1 MIPSMNYVERK
12 RKKVKTKK
20 SSATFIIFLCWL
32 VYTVSYLGK
41 VNYSANITHIVK
53 FYEISKSEAGLVPT
67 FFFFAYGIGQVVNG
81 FLCKKYNAKWTIFA
95 SLGISAIINFV
106 IPFISNFDII
116 KWLWMINGFV
126 LSMLWPTLV
135 GLLAYILPQKDLERS
150 SVVMGTTVAG
160 GTLLIYGLSSLFSV
174 FNNFKLAFYTPGIVG
189 MMVSIIWLILFDRA
203 SYESKKEKEGEL
215 QVDLKEEKT
224 TKAEGECW
232 SRKILM
238 LTVCALCFCGVG
250 VNLIKDGLTTWVPS
264 ILKEEYSMTDSISI
278 LLTVFLPIV
287 AVFGNLCALRVHKRI
302 PDYVT
307 HCCVVFALMAVI
319 IGVIIGCLEIK
330 FAILML
336 ACLVIVNFL
345 ASSLNSL
352 ITSIFPIFMRGK
364 VNSGFYAGILNGFC
378 YLGSAISSYGLGYIA
393 DHFGWTAVFWV
404 LIAVCVFV
412 GMIWIG
418 YKICSR
424 PVKEKHLK

>member
-1 MIPSMNYVERK
+1 MKI
-12 RKKVKTKK
+12 KKNG
-20 SSATFIIFLCWL
+20 ATFIIFLCWL

-41 VNYSANITHIVK
+41 VNYSANITHIIK
-53 FYEISKSEAGLVPT
+53 FYDISKAEAGLVPT

-81 FLCKKYNAKWTIFA
+81 LLCKKYNSRWTIFV
-95 SLGISAIINFV
+95 SLGISAIINFI
-106 IPFISNFDII
+106 IPFISNFAIV

-135 GLLAYILPQKDLERS
+135 SLLAYALPQKDLERS
-150 SVVMGTTVAG
+150 SVIMGTTVAV
-160 GTLLIYGLSSLFSV
+160 GTLLIYGLSSFFSV
-174 FNNFKLAFYTPGIVG
+174 FNNFRLAFYVPGIVG
-189 MMVSIIWLILFDRA
+189 IVVSVIWVISFNKAL
-203 SYESKKEKEGEL
+203 YESKEEKDGEL
-215 QVDLKEEKT
+215 QESLKEEKT
-224 TKAEGECW
+224 TKAEGEGW
-232 SRKILM
+232 SRKIFM
-238 LTVCALCFCGVG
+238 LSVCALCFCGVG

-307 HCCVVFALMAVI
+307 HCCVVFTLMAII
-319 IGVIIGCLEIK
+319 IGVIIGCLEVK

-336 ACLVIVNFL
+336 VCLVIVNFL

-352 ITSIFPIFMRGK
+352 ITSIYPIFMRGK

-378 YLGSAISSYGLGYIA
+378 YLGSTISSYGLGYIA
-393 DHFGWTAVFWV
+393 DHFGWVAVFWF
-404 LIAVCVFV
+404 LIAVCIAVV
-412 GMIWIG
+412 IIWFG

-424 PVKEKHLK
+424 PVKEKRFEQVG

>member
-1 MIPSMNYVERK
+1 M
-12 RKKVKTKK
+12 KTKK
-20 SSATFIIFLCWL
+20 SGATFIIFLCWL

-41 VNYSANITHIVK
+41 VNYSANITHILK
-53 FYEISKSEAGLVPT
+53 FYEISKAEAGLVPT

-81 FLCKKYNAKWTIFA
+81 FLCKKYNARWTIFA
-95 SLGISAIINFV
+95 GLGISAVINLI
-106 IPFISNFDII
+106 IPFATDFDII

-135 GLLAYILPQKDLERS
+135 GLLACVLPQKDLERS
-150 SVVMGTTVAG
+150 SVIMGTTVAG

-189 MMVSIIWLILFDRA
+189 LVVSIIWLISFNRA
-203 SYESKKEKEGEL
+203 SYESKREKEGEL
-215 QVDLKEEKT
+215 QVDFKEEKAV
-224 TKAEGECW
+224 KAEGEDR
-232 SRKILM
+232 SRKIFM
-238 LTVCALCFCGVG
+238 LSVCALCFCGVG

-264 ILKEEYSMTDSISI
+264 ILKEEYSMTDSVSI

-287 AVFGNLCALRVHKRI
+287 AVFGNLFALRVHRRI

-319 IGVIIGCLEIK
+319 TGVIIGCLEIR

-336 ACLVIVNFL
+336 VCLVIVNFL

-378 YLGSAISSYGLGYIA
+378 YLGSTISSYGLGYIA
-393 DHFGWTAVFWV
+393 DHFGWTAVFFV
-404 LIAVCVFV
+404 LIAFCVSV
-412 GMIWIG
+412 VMVWGV
-418 YKICSR
+418 YKIYGKSVSFR
-424 PVKEKHLK
+424 LTGK